1 MMQKKQVLSREV
13 ESLYRERGLC
23 LAQKTDD
30 GNARVEVGWGEKEER
45 IGETG
50 EANFVDCWKCCKTF

>member
-50 EANFVDCWKCCKTF
+50 EANFEDC